1 MNVRVGSW
9 SLWFCYKR
17 NNAQI
22 QLFWGRGHTVEFDR
36 WTHAQPKWAVFL
48 LKTEGSLRLPLSR
61 SGTWRDD
68 YSYIQL
74 FTAVKIL
81 EVWRKFARPVESSEL
96 IQRRKPMQENLD
108 SSFTISTFLL
118 TDELVPSTNCS
129 RYYWLTNSSLSQTA
143 YVWTCPSTVIIK
155 STNVDDRAC

>member
-9 SLWFCYKR
+9 GLWFCYKR

-22 QLFWGRGHTVEFDR
+22 QLFWGRGHTVEFNR
-36 WTHAQPKWAVFL
+36 WTNAQPKWAVFL

-61 SGTWRDD
+61 SGTLHL
-68 YSYIQL
+68 YIRP
-74 FTAVKIL
+74 FRAVKNL

-108 SSFTISTFLL
+108 SSFTIWTFLL
-118 TDELVPSTNCS
+118 TDELLPSTNCL

-143 YVWTCPSTVIIK
+143 YVWNCPSNVIIK